1 MPVSVKAH
9 HCQLPATPSLRTMSV
24 TRLGVSLANVVAT
37 MDNPAS
43 HHGTARPDTKNSEV
57 LLPARLP
64 KKSAGEKQSSSV
76 RTTMTQ
82 SMKLRCMCST
92 GRHYREKDHR
102 TMWDCFNLSGLRHF
116 SAAFLKFRTNV

>member
-82 SMKLRCMCST
+82 SMKLRCMCLDEATRSEERRV
-92 GRHYREKDHR
+92 GKECRSRWSPYH
-102 TMWDCFNLSGLRHF
+102 
-116 SAAFLKFRTNV
+116 